1 MIIQINKMKILLT
14 GSNGMVGRNI
24 IDRRNSFLC
33 DLLTPSS
40 RELNLLNYNE
50 VDNYLSSNKP
60 DMIIHAAG
68 KVGGIQA
75 NIANPINFLVEN
87 VDMGRNIIIAAKNNN
102 IKQLLNLSSSCMY
115 PRDAVNPLTENLIL
129 KGELE
134 PTNEGYAI
142 AKIFAQ
148 KLIEY
153 IKREDDRFNYKTI
166 IPCNLYGKWDK
177 FNPENSHMLPAVI
190 RKIHNAKINKL
201 DTVEIWGDGE
211 ARREFMFA
219 TDLADLVWYS
229 VTNFDKMPDLMNIG
243 LGHDFTINQYYN
255 TIANIIGYQGDFVH
269 DLSKPIGM
277 KKKLVDIKR
286 LKNFGWEH
294 TFSLEKGIQISYD
307 YFLEHYN

>member
-1 MIIQINKMKILLT
+1 MKILLT
-14 GSNGMVGRNI
+14 GSSGMVGRNI
-24 IDRRNSFLC
+24 MDRKNAFLC
-33 DLLTPSS
+33 DLLTPPSI
-40 RELNLLNYNE
+40 ELNLLNYNE
-50 VDNYLSSNKP
+50 VDNYLATHKP

-142 AKIFAQ
+142 AKIFAL

-201 DTVEIWGDGE
+201 NTVEIWGDGE

-219 TDLADLVWYS
+219 TDLADLVWYA
-229 VTNFDKMPDLMNIG
+229 VLNFDKMPDLMNIG
-243 LGHDFTINQYYN
+243 LGHDFTINQYYK
-255 TIANIIGYQGDFVH
+255 TIAKVIGYDGDFIH

-277 KKKLVDIKR
+277 KKKLVDITR
-286 LKNFGWEH
+286 LKSFGWEH
-294 TFSLEKGIQISYD
+294 SFSLEKGIQISYE
-307 YFLEHYN
+307 YFLEHNI